1 LRNCWLFLILL
12 IHTVNANAIITVGSP
27 GDTNEK
33 NSIPLNITQQT
44 EYFVD
49 ASNNLTIKDLQSEAR
64 PLSWKKPSSPS
75 PNFGFTS
82 DTYWVKMELRNIGDS
97 DVSYVLKLDYPLM
110 DEVDFYQFHN
120 DQLISHIGGDS
131 FPFRHRELEDRMFSY
146 PISIDSQKTTS
157 IYFRFRSTDTMI
169 FPLVLYTQDAYSHQ
183 IKTENFIFGGYYGAI
198 TIILIYN
205 SFLFLILR
213 DKTQIFYV
221 FLITSYAAMELSLN
235 GIGNLYLWGDYPDIA
250 KRIRPFMLGILTIF
264 MVLLAK
270 SLLNLPKLTL
280 KRINIEAGLWG
291 IGLLSIISAFTL
303 PFSLAIQIGMVGI
316 VLALPPV
323 FIAGIHSWRQ
333 GNNTGKYFTLGWST
347 LIFGGF
353 INVLRAF
360 DLIPVNF
367 VTTYGS
373 LIGSAATLLILNM
386 GLTDR
391 MRTLQKEKDNT
402 AKLMLEKQIN
412 ENAEL
417 DKKVKERTLALE
429 ASTIEAKKSQEAAE
443 YATQSKSQFLATMS
457 HEIRTPMN
465 GVIGMTQLLDDT
477 PLNDLQCHYV
487 NTIRN
492 SGDALVRIINDIL
505 DFSKIEAGKLEIEN
519 ISFSIR
525 SLIDECVSL
534 LSMLATEGN
543 VRMIS
548 HVAESIPD
556 NLQGDPTRIRQI
568 ILNLMSNAFK
578 FTEKGFVLLKV
589 DYITDKDQLIFSVKD
604 TGIGLTQEQQDKLF
618 TSFSQAESSTSRKY
632 GGTGLGL
639 AICKSLS
646 TMMGGEIG
654 IHSKKGTGSEFW
666 FTAQYQ
672 ITQSPTSQTD
682 VQRPLAGKHVLIADP
697 LTESSIAIQQTLH
710 YWGAK
715 STIVTTEPSDN
726 TTSALSK
733 ADIII
738 ASNYLSKEFRDQLT
752 SNNSCPIISVTHAGE
767 HIDSAIK
774 DSISSP
780 IIYQQLFNKI
790 LTALG
795 ITHSNTHKVKSKK
808 QTFDLHV
815 MVVEDNN
822 VNQMVIK
829 GLLQKFGI
837 QPIVVENGAIAVQEH
852 ASTNTP
858 FDLILMDCEMPVMD
872 GYEATQRIRDVER
885 ETGQTTPII
894 GLSAHATSDFR
905 DIAINAGM
913 DDFLS
918 KPINRKELQQ
928 TLTNLSKA

>member
-1 LRNCWLFLILL
+1 MRQFWLL
-12 IHTVNANAIITVGSP
+12 IFLVLHTVCANAVITVGTQSNAI
-27 GDTNEK
+27 DID
-33 NSIPLNITQQT
+33 IPLNITQQT
-44 EYFVD
+44 EYFAD
-49 ASNNLTIKDLQSEAR
+49 ASNSLTIKDLQNENTQH
-64 PLSWKKPSSPS
+64 PWKKPTSPA
-75 PNFGFTS
+75 PNFGFTA
-82 DTYWVKMELRNIGDS
+82 DTYWVKIQLNNIGDT
-97 DVSYVLKLDYPLM
+97 DAEYVLKLDYPLM

-120 DQLISHIGGDS
+120 NQLITHIGGDS
-131 FPFRHRELEDRMFSY
+131 FPFRHRVLEDRMFSY
-146 PISIDSQKTTS
+146 PISLNPHTATI

-169 FPLVLYTQDAYSHQ
+169 FPLLLHKRDAYDHQ
-183 IKTENFIFGGYYGAI
+183 IKTDNFVFGGYYGAI

-205 SFLFLILR
+205 SFLFLILQ

-221 FLITSYAAMELSLN
+221 FLIASYAAMELSLN
-235 GIGNLYLWGDYPDIA
+235 GIGNLYLWGDHPDFA
-250 KRIRPFMLGILTIF
+250 KRIRPFMLGILTIV
-264 MVLLAK
+264 MVLLTK

-280 KRINIEAGLWG
+280 KKLNLEAGLWG
-291 IGLLSIISAFTL
+291 IGLLSMTSAFVL
-303 PFSLAIQIGMVGI
+303 PFSLAIQIGMIGI
-316 VLALPPV
+316 ILAIPPV

-333 GNNTGKYFTLGWST
+333 GNNTGKYFVFGWST
-347 LIFGGF
+347 LIIGGF

-360 DLIPVNF
+360 DIIPVNF
-367 VTTYGS
+367 ITTYGS

-391 MRTLQKEKDNT
+391 MRSLQKEKDNN
-402 AKLMLEKQIN
+402 AKVMLKKQIN
-412 ENAEL
+412 ENAIL
-417 DKKVKERTLALE
+417 DEKVKERTLALE
-429 ASTIEAKKSQEAAE
+429 ASTSEAKKSQEAAE
-443 YATQSKSQFLATMS
+443 YAAQSKSQFLATMS

-477 PLNDLQCHYV
+477 PLNELQHHYV

-505 DFSKIEAGKLEIEN
+505 DISKIEAGKLEIEN
-519 ISFSIR
+519 IPFSIR
-525 SLIDECVSL
+525 SLIDECISL

-548 HVAESIPD
+548 HVAESMPD
-556 NLQGDPTRIRQI
+556 NVQGDPTRIRQI

-578 FTEKGFVLLKV
+578 FTEEGFVLLKV
-589 DYITDKDQLIFSVKD
+589 DYNTTKKQLAFSVKD

-654 IHSKKGTGSEFW
+654 VNSTKGTGSEFW
-666 FTAQYQ
+666 FT
-672 ITQSPTSQTD
+672 TQFQTTPCKATEKNA
-682 VQRPLAGKHVLIADP
+682 QRPLAGKHILIADP
-697 LTESSIAIQQTLH
+697 LKESSLAIQQTLH

-715 STIVTTEPSDN
+715 STILDAGSGESTAGS
-726 TTSALSK
+726 LSE

-738 ASNYLSKEFRDQLT
+738 TSDYLSKGTLSQLT
-752 SNNSCPIISVTHAGE
+752 SKYTCPIISVAHAGE
-767 HIDSAIK
+767 HVDPAIK
-774 DSISSP
+774 SAISSP
-780 IIYQQLFNKI
+780 IIHQQLFNKI
-790 LTALG
+790 LTTLG
-795 ITHSNTHKVKSKK
+795 ITLRNTHSVESKK

-829 GLLQKFGI
+829 GLLNKFGI
-837 QPIVVENGAIAVQEH
+837 QPIVVENGAIAVQNH
-852 ASTNTP
+852 ASTDKP

-872 GYEATQRIRDVER
+872 GYEATQRIRDSESKS
-885 ETGQTTPII
+885 GQTTPII

-905 DIAINAGM
+905 DTAINAGM
-913 DDFLS
+913 DNFLS
-918 KPINRKELQQ
+918 KPINRKELER
-928 TLTNLSKA
+928 TLSNLSKT

>member
-1 LRNCWLFLILL
+1 MRNCWLFLFLL
-12 IHTVNANAIITVGSP
+12 VHTVNANAIITVGTP
-27 GDTNEK
+27 GNVIK
-33 NSIPLNITQQT
+33 NNSIPLNISQQT
-44 EYFVD
+44 HYVVD
-49 ASNNLTIKDLQSEAR
+49 TSNNLTIKDILREDEQ
-64 PLSWKKPSSPS
+64 LSWTTPNSSA

-82 DTYWVKMELRNIGDS
+82 DTYWVKMQLSNIGDS
-97 DVSYVLKLDYPLM
+97 NVSYVLKLDYPLM
-110 DEVDFYQFHN
+110 DEVDFYQFRN
-120 DQLISHIGGDS
+120 GQLTSHIGGDS
-131 FPFRHRELEDRMFSY
+131 FPFIHRVLEDRMFSY
-146 PISIDSQKTTS
+146 PISIDSHKVVN

-169 FPLVLYTQDAYSHQ
+169 FPLMLYTQDAYSHQ
-183 IKTENFIFGGYYGAI
+183 IKTENFVFGGYYGAI

-221 FLITSYAAMELSLN
+221 FLIASYAAMELSLN
-235 GIGNLYLWGDYPDIA
+235 GIGNLYIWGDYPEIA

-264 MVLLAK
+264 MLLLAK
-270 SLLNLPKLTL
+270 SLLNLPSLTVRKL
-280 KRINIEAGLWG
+280 NIEAGLWG
-291 IGLLSIISAFTL
+291 FGLLSMVSAFVL
-303 PFSLAIQIGMVGI
+303 PFSLAIQLGMI
-316 VLALPPV
+316 SIILAIPPV

-333 GNNTGKYFTLGWST
+333 GNNTGKYFVLGWST
-347 LIFGGF
+347 LIIGGF

-360 DLIPVNF
+360 DIIPVNF
-367 VTTYGS
+367 ITTYGS

-391 MRTLQKEKDNT
+391 MRSLQKEKDNT

-412 ENAEL
+412 ENAIL

-477 PLNDLQCHYV
+477 PLNDLQYHYV

-525 SLIDECVSL
+525 SLIDECISL

-543 VRMIS
+543 VQMIS
-548 HVAESIPD
+548 HVAENIPD

-578 FTEKGFVLLKV
+578 FTEEGFVLLKV
-589 DYITDKDQLIFSVKD
+589 EYNETKDQLLFSVKD
-604 TGIGLTQEQQDKLF
+604 TGIGLTPEQQDKLF
-618 TSFSQAESSTSRKY
+618 TSYSQAESSTSRKY

-639 AICKSLS
+639 AICKSLA

-654 IHSKKGTGSEFW
+654 VNSNKGEGSEFW
-666 FTAQYQ
+666 FTTAIQAAEQTVGQDNTQY
-672 ITQSPTSQTD
+672 
-682 VQRPLAGKHVLIADP
+682 PLAGKNIIIADS
-697 LTESSIAIQQTLH
+697 LTELLMAMQQTVLF
-710 YWGAK
+710 WGAK
-715 STIVTTEPSDN
+715 CTLFQAKNEVNPAKIS
-726 TTSALSK
+726 SK

-738 ASNYLSKEFRDQLT
+738 ASNYLPKEVLSQLV
-752 SNNSCPIISVTHAGE
+752 NMHSCPIISIAHAGE
-767 HIDSAIK
+767 NVDPSINNT
-774 DSISSP
+774 ISSP

-790 LTALG
+790 LSVLD
-795 ITHSNTHKVKSKK
+795 IKSDNTHKVTSKEK
-808 QTFDLHV
+808 TFNLHV
-815 MVVEDNN
+815 MVVEDNRI
-822 VNQMVIK
+822 NQMVIK
-829 GLLQKFGI
+829 GLLNKFGI
-837 QPIVVENGAIAVQEH
+837 QPIVVENGAIAVQEYT
-852 ASTNTP
+852 STNKP

-872 GYEATQRIRDVER
+872 GYEATQRIRR
-885 ETGQTTPII
+885 LETQSDHMTSII
-894 GLSAHATSDFR
+894 GLSAHATSEFR
-905 DIAINAGM
+905 DSAINAGM

-928 TLTNLSKA
+928 TLTNLSET

>member
-1 LRNCWLFLILL
+1 LRDFWLLFFLVLQ
-12 IHTVNANAIITVGSP
+12 TVNAHAIVSLGTQSNTADI
-27 GDTNEK
+27 DTTT
-33 NSIPLNITQQT
+33 NITQQT

-49 ASNNLTIKDLQSEAR
+49 ASNNLTIKDIQNEDKQHL
-64 PLSWKKPSSPS
+64 WKQPSSS
-75 PNFGFTS
+75 APNFGFTS
-82 DTYWVKMELRNIGDS
+82 DTYWVKIQLSNIGES
-97 DVSYVLKLDYPLM
+97 DAKYVLKLDYPLM
-110 DEVDFYQFHN
+110 DEVDFYHFY
-120 DQLISHIGGDS
+120 DGQLISHTGGDS
-131 FPFRHRELEDRMFSY
+131 FPFRHRVLEDRMFSY
-146 PISIDSQKTTS
+146 PISIGSHKVEN

-169 FPLVLYTQDAYSHQ
+169 FPLILYTQGAYSHQ
-183 IKTENFIFGGYYGAI
+183 IKTENFVFGGYYGAI

-221 FLITSYAAMELSLN
+221 FLIASYAAMELSLN

-250 KRIRPFMLGILTIF
+250 KRIRPFMLGILTIV
-264 MVLLAK
+264 MILLTK

-280 KRINIEAGLWG
+280 RKLNLETPLWG
-291 IGLLSIISAFTL
+291 VGLLSIASAFVL
-303 PFSLAIQIGMVGI
+303 PFSLAIQLGMIGVI
-316 VLALPPV
+316 LAIPPV

-333 GNNTGKYFTLGWST
+333 GNNTGKYFVLGWST
-347 LIFGGF
+347 LIIGGF

-360 DLIPVNF
+360 DIIPVNF
-367 VTTYGS
+367 ITTYGS

-391 MRTLQKEKDNT
+391 MRTLQKEKNNT
-402 AKLMLEKQIN
+402 AQLMLEKQIN
-412 ENAEL
+412 ANAIL
-417 DKKVKERTLALE
+417 DQKVKERTLALE
-429 ASTIEAKKSQEAAE
+429 TSTTEAKKSQEAAE

-477 PLNDLQCHYV
+477 PLNELQHHYV

-519 ISFSIR
+519 IPFSIR
-525 SLIDECVSL
+525 NLIDECISL

-556 NLQGDPTRIRQI
+556 DIQGDPTRIRQI

-578 FTEKGFVLLKV
+578 FTEEGFILLKV
-589 DYITDKDQLIFSVKD
+589 DYNTIKDQLVFSVKD

-618 TSFSQAESSTSRKY
+618 TSFSQADSSTSRKY

-654 IHSKKGTGSEFW
+654 VNSKKGTGSEFW
-666 FTAQYQ
+666 FT
-672 ITQSPTSQTD
+672 TQFQASQLQTTQHNI
-682 VQRPLAGKHVLIADP
+682 QRPLAGKYVIVADP
-697 LTESSIAIQQTLH
+697 LTESSVAIQQTLH

-715 STIVTTEPSDN
+715 SSTFNAEQKENAEDN
-726 TTSALSK
+726 LSK

-738 ASNYLSKEFRDQLT
+738 LSDYLDKEGRSQLT
-752 SNNSCPIISVTHAGE
+752 SKYSCPIISVAHAGE
-767 HIDSAIK
+767 HVDPAIK
-774 DSISSP
+774 GAISSP
-780 IIYQQLFNKI
+780 IIYQQLCDKI

-795 ITHSNTHKVKSKK
+795 ITLSNTHKLESKK
-808 QTFDLHV
+808 QTFNLHV

-822 VNQMVIK
+822 INQMVIK
-829 GLLQKFGI
+829 GLLNKFGI
-837 QPIVVENGAIAVQEH
+837 QPVVVENGAIAIQKH
-852 ASTNTP
+852 ASTDKP

-872 GYEATQRIRDVER
+872 GYEATQRIRSSEIKS
-885 ETGQTTPII
+885 GQLTPII

-905 DIAINAGM
+905 DTAINAGM

-918 KPINRKELQQ
+918 KPIHRKALQK
-928 TLTNLSKA
+928 TLANLSKT